1 MEFNGFK
8 KGVNLG
14 GWLSQCCHTKEH
26 YDSFI
31 TENDIKKIASW
42 GVDHVRLPVDYDLLE
57 AEDGTADDSGFAYI
71 DKAVEWCR
79 SSGLHI
85 VLDLHKTAGF
95 SFDKGENESGFFDD
109 EALQDRFIRLWK
121 RIAGRYAE
129 SDGTIAFELLNEV
142 TDQKFSSAWNKI
154 LRRCIDEVHA
164 IAPDNFILAGGYWNN
179 SPDAIPDLEK
189 PSNDK
194 VVFNFHCYD
203 PMKFT
208 HQGAYWYEGMDT
220 AFRMRLDQCEI
231 RVTEDYFLER
241 FSKAVETAEKYG
253 ISLYCGEYGVIDL
266 AEPEDIL
273 SWYKAIHSAFEK
285 TGISHC
291 AWSYKEMNFGLSD
304 ERMDGVRDE
313 LIKYL

>member
-1 MEFNGFK
+1 MEFKGYK

-31 TENDIKKIASW
+31 TQTDINDIASW
-42 GVDHVRLPVDYDLLE
+42 GVDHVRLPIDYNLLE
-57 AEDGTADDSGFAYI
+57 NEDGTANDSGFVYI
-71 DKAVEWCR
+71 DNAVEWCR
-79 SSGLHI
+79 KAGLNI

-95 SFDKGENESGFFDD
+95 SFDKGENESGFFES
-109 EALQDRFIRLWK
+109 EALQERFIGLWK
-121 RIAGRYAE
+121 RIAERYAV
-129 SDGTIAFELLNEV
+129 SDSSIAFELLNEV
-142 TDQKFSSAWNKI
+142 TEQKYSKVWNGI
-154 LRRCIDEVHA
+154 IRRCVDEIHTL
-164 IAPDNFILAGGYWNN
+164 APDNFILVGGYWQN
-179 SPDAIPDLEK
+179 SPDAVPDLEK

-194 VVFNFHCYD
+194 VIFNFHCYD

-220 AFRMRLDQCEI
+220 AFRMRIDECEI
-231 RVTEDYFLER
+231 KITEEFFLER
-241 FSKAVETAEKYG
+241 FSRAVETAEKYG
-253 ISLYCGEYGVIDL
+253 VPLYCGEYGVIDL

-273 SWYKAIHSAFEK
+273 EWYKAINSAFEK
-285 TGISHC
+285 LGVSRS

-304 ERMDGVRDE
+304 KRMDGVRKE